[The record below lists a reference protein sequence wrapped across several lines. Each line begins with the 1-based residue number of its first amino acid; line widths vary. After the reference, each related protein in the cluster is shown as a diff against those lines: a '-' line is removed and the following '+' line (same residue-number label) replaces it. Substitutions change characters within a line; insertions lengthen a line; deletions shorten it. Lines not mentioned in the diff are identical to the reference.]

1 MTAPAP
7 FPLSLKP
14 GDRAHYQPGVF
25 GTQTGGKPVLIAEV
39 GRQYIRDT
47 MGRQFQIA
55 DGINT
60 KGAAQGRLWA
70 SEAAYKSEIRCA
82 LAIVRLTKR
91 LEGIAR
97 TTRGSR
103 PSLENVLAAASL
115 LGVNPEHIL
124 Q

>member
-1 MTAPAP
+1 MSP
-7 FPLSLKP
+7 FPLTLKP

-25 GTQTGGKPVLIAEV
+25 GTQTGGTPVLIAEV

-55 DGINT
+55 DGLNI

-70 SEAAYKSEIRCA
+70 SEESYRNEMRTA

-91 LEGIAR
+91 LESIAR
-97 TTRGSR
+97 TTRGAR
-103 PSLENVLAAASL
+103 PPIENVLAAATL
-115 LGVNPEHIL
+115 LGVNPEQIL
-124 Q
+124 S